1 MAGPEQ
7 ACMASSFK
15 DGQGGHVELTARWEA
30 RHREVQEVL
39 DSLEKGDVAEEST
52 AGRVVLGVAGQVAN
66 ALYLLL
72 SLAHLSLIYVQSVS
86 TATDGSLFLL
96 LSGLQVVL
104 AFEATV
110 YAAGGFSISK
120 AALEM
125 AGRIRL
131 LLGATAWAWLL
142 PWAAELNCR
151 CNAEPQNL
159 AHPASSTALLALQ
172 QGYTL
177 AFFVSGFFALREIC
191 VILRGEPPSA
201 LDRSQRPR
209 FGDCLPSNAVLGGQF
224 RLDKAELEA
233 SGRAIFIPS
242 RPRAGLDLS
251 SGLALVSHL
260 FGAFVLRGRGM
271 TGPWMLGG
279 CGALAARRLGSVWD
293 AACSGSEVPRLLC
306 RSGELWWLLC
316 ALWQLQ
322 ECEAYAG
329 GVLPQCLGE

>member
-15 DGQGGHVELTARWEA
+15 DGQGGHMELTARWEA

-52 AGRVVLGVAGQVAN
+52 GRVVLGVAGQVAN

-131 LLGATAWAWLL
+131 LLGATAWAWLV

-151 CNAEPQNL
+151 CNAEPKESS
-159 AHPASSTALLALQ
+159 HPASSTALLALQ

-306 RSGELWWLLC
+306 RSGEL
-316 ALWQLQ
+316 
-322 ECEAYAG
+322 
-329 GVLPQCLGE
+329 

>member
-15 DGQGGHVELTARWEA
+15 DGQGGHMELTARWEA

-52 AGRVVLGVAGQVAN
+52 GRVVLGVAGQVAN

-131 LLGATAWAWLL
+131 LLGATAWAWLV

-151 CNAEPQNL
+151 CNAEPKESS
-159 AHPASSTALLALQ
+159 HPASSTALLAHGAAGAATRLHL
-172 QGYTL
+172 GFL
-177 AFFVSGFFALREIC
+177 CEWFFRSPGDLRY
-191 VILRGEPPSA
+191 PT
-201 LDRSQRPR
+201 
-209 FGDCLPSNAVLGGQF
+209 
-224 RLDKAELEA
+224 
-233 SGRAIFIPS
+233 GRTS
-242 RPRAGLDLS
+242 
-251 SGLALVSHL
+251 
-260 FGAFVLRGRGM
+260 
-271 TGPWMLGG
+271 
-279 CGALAARRLGSVWD
+279 
-293 AACSGSEVPRLLC
+293 
-306 RSGELWWLLC
+306 LC
-316 ALWQLQ
+316 AGQVAKATLW
-322 ECEAYAG
+322 
-329 GVLPQCLGE
+329 